1 MNHCLISKLSFF
13 LELWPRVNISAKM
26 SALADGVKQKALT
39 NTAKYCC

>member
-13 LELWPRVNISAKM
+13 LELWPRVNISAGM